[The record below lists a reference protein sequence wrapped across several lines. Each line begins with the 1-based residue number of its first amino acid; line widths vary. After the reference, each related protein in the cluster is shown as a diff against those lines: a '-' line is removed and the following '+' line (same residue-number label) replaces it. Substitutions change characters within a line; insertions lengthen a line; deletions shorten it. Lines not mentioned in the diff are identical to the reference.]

1 MSDKPSRVCA
11 VITEE
16 TVDAARAAINQAANL
31 ADIIEIRLDYL
42 TDFDFANL
50 DVVRTLVSES
60 SLPAIVTCRA
70 VSEGGR
76 STIDDDARLRLLA
89 AATQFADYCDI
100 EAAHYEKALR
110 FSPDTSRLIVSHHDF
125 SGTPSDLDAIYEQ
138 ITSLPAAVYKIVAG
152 ANTISDSLTIFK
164 LLERAKIE
172 KRQLIALAMG
182 NAGLLTRVLGPAFG
196 SFLTYGTLGPGKE
209 SARGQPSCD
218 ELVNLYRVH
227 KISRATSITGIIGDP
242 IGHSASP
249 AMHNRA
255 FADLDLDF
263 VYLPFQVEDLGEF
276 VRRFVQPA
284 TREIEWNLAG
294 FSVTIPHKRNV
305 IAYLDEVD
313 ETASRIG
320 AVNTVV
326 LKDGRLVGY
335 NTDVRGAIEPLERV
349 SPLAGEQC
357 AVIGAGGAARAVIY
371 GLLDQGARVQVF
383 ARKPEKA
390 TELAGSLGVTVS
402 SIESLE
408 RSDARIVI
416 NTTPIG
422 MRGHSEGSSPVRR
435 KMMRGR
441 RIAYDLVYNPLET
454 RFLLDA
460 QAEGCLAIGG
470 LDMLIAQAAL
480 QFKLWTGHEPPID
493 AMRNAAIA
501 KIAERDTAQETV

>member
-1 MSDKPSRVCA
+1 MSDKPCRVCA

-16 TVDAARAAINQAANL
+16 TIGAARLAIKQAATI
-31 ADIIEIRLDYL
+31 ADMIEIRLDYL
-42 TDFDFANL
+42 TDFDFADL
-50 DVVRTLVSES
+50 SVLQALLEDS
-60 SLPAIVTCRA
+60 SLPAIITCRA

-76 STIDDDARLRLLA
+76 QRVDDEARLRLLA

-100 EAAHYEKALR
+100 EAAHYESALR

-125 SGTPSDLDAIYEQ
+125 SGTPADLDSIYER
-138 ITSLPAAVYKIVAG
+138 ITSLPAAVYKIVTKAT
-152 ANTISDSLTIFK
+152 TISDSLSIFK
-164 LLERAKIE
+164 LLERARIE

-182 NAGLLTRVLGPAFG
+182 DAGLMTRVLGPAFG
-196 SFLTYGTLGPGKE
+196 SYLTYGTLGPGKE
-209 SARGQPSCD
+209 SAPGQPSCD

-227 KISRATSITGIIGDP
+227 KISRTTSIGGIIGDP

-255 FADLDLDF
+255 FTELDLDF

-276 VRRFVQPA
+276 FGRFVQTA
-284 TREIEWNLAG
+284 TREIDWNLAG

-305 IAYLDEVD
+305 IAYLDELD
-313 ETASRIG
+313 ETARRIG

-326 LKDGRLVGY
+326 LKDGRLFGY

-349 SPLAGEQC
+349 LPLAGENC
-357 AVIGAGGAARAVIY
+357 AVIGAGGVARAVIY
-371 GLLDQGARVQVF
+371 GLLEQAAQVEVF
-383 ARKPEKA
+383 ARNVEKA
-390 TELAGSLGVTVS
+390 REMAGSFGVTVS
-402 SIESLE
+402 PIESLE
-408 RSDARIVI
+408 SSDARIVI
-416 NTTPIG
+416 NTTPVG

-435 KMMRGR
+435 EMLRGR

-460 QAEGCLAIGG
+460 QTEGCLAISG
-470 LDMLIAQAAL
+470 LDMLVAQAAL

-493 AMRNAAIA
+493 AMRKAAIA
-501 KIAERDTAQETV
+501 KIAERDAAQDK